1 LSAEEAGIA
10 VDMLV
15 AGWHWPLDGKTA
27 VQELKNEAGLA
38 DVIQSVGKDVTGL
51 EAIRQ
56 HYELVWSYKNKAYLT
71 FSPSM
76 TTEN

>member
-1 LSAEEAGIA
+1 M
-10 VDMLV
+10 DMLV
-15 AGWHWPLDGKTA
+15 AGWYWPLDGKT
-27 VQELKNEAGLA
+27 VMQELKNEADLA
-38 DVIQSVGKDVTGL
+38 DVIRNVGKDVNDL

-56 HYELVWSYKNKAYLT
+56 YYELVWSYTNKAYLT